1 MVNTEDQI
9 DNSDLRGR
17 RKITQKKHNAIRDYR
32 KKPRAFYDLVILA
45 ILAMTVFVF
54 AAALHINQTFEG
66 WARGHGPWLRTRID
80 ELAIVFVVLAFGFGV
95 FSLRRWNDLR
105 ANIAE
110 RKRLEEDLL
119 KFKLGIE
126 RSGEGIFIADREG
139 TLIYVNP
146 AFEKIYGFSREE
158 VLGKTPRILKS
169 GTLPPEVY
177 QQFWGTILAKKVM
190 SGEIINK
197 TKDGRL
203 LCAYSSANPI
213 LNEEGDIIGFL
224 AIQRDITENK
234 RMEEDLRALSLVDE
248 LTGLYNRRGFVTLA
262 QQQLKLANRLMRKDF
277 LVFVDLDHMKWIN
290 DTFGHQKGDEA
301 LVEAADILKNTFRES
316 DIVARIGG
324 DEFAILTVETE
335 DADIE
340 AINTRLQGNIKC
352 HQGKGHCSFT
362 LSMSVGITRY
372 DPEHPC
378 SIDELLAKADKLM
391 YEQKRDRKDPSL
403 VAGVS

>member
-1 MVNTEDQI
+1 VDIEDKI
-9 DNSDLRGR
+9 DDSDLRGR
-17 RKITQKKHNAIRDYR
+17 RKITQKKHNAIRVYR
-32 KKPRAFYDLVILA
+32 KGPRAFYDLVILA
-45 ILAMTVFVF
+45 VLAVTVFVL
-54 AAALHINQTFEG
+54 AAALPINQTLEG
-66 WARGHGPWLRTRID
+66 WVRGHGPWLGTRID

-105 ANIAE
+105 ADIAE

-126 RSGEGIFIADREG
+126 RSGEAIFLTDREG

-146 AFEKIYGFSREE
+146 AFEKIYGFSRED
-158 VLGKTPRILKS
+158 VLGKTARILKS

-177 QQFWGTILAKKVM
+177 QQFWDTILAKKVM

-203 LCAYSSANPI
+203 LHAYSSANPI
-213 LNEEGDIIGFL
+213 LNEEGEIIGFL

-234 RMEEDLRALSLVDE
+234 RMEEDLRALSLIDE

-277 LVFVDLDHMKWIN
+277 LVFVDLDRMKWIN

-301 LVEAADILKNTFRES
+301 LAETANILKNTFRES

-340 AINTRLQGNIKC
+340 AINARLQGNTRDRN
-352 HQGKGHCSFT
+352 GKGNRGFH

-378 SIDELLAKADKLM
+378 SIDELLVKADKLM

-403 VAGVS
+403 GAGNG

>member
-1 MVNTEDQI
+1 MDADDKTDH
-9 DNSDLRGR
+9 SDLRGR
-17 RKITQKKHNAIRDYR
+17 RKITPKKPNAIRDHR
-32 KKPRAFYDLVILA
+32 KRPRAFYDLVILA
-45 ILAMTVFVF
+45 VLAVTVFVF
-54 AAALHINQTFEG
+54 SAALPINQTLEG
-66 WARGHGPWLRTRID
+66 WAREHGPLLRTRID
-80 ELAIVFVVLAFGFGV
+80 QWAIVFVVLAVGFGA
-95 FSLRRWNDLR
+95 FSLRRWKDLR
-105 ANIAE
+105 DDIAE
-110 RKRLEEDLL
+110 RKRLEADLL
-119 KFKLGIE
+119 RFKLGIE
-126 RSGEGIFIADREG
+126 RSGEAIFLADREG
-139 TLIYVNP
+139 TLVYVNP
-146 AFEKIYGFSREE
+146 AFEKIYGFGREE

-169 GTLPPEVY
+169 GTLPPEIY

-213 LNEEGDIIGFL
+213 LNEEGEIIGFL
-224 AIQRDITENK
+224 AIQRDITETK
-234 RMEEDLRALSLVDE
+234 RLEEDLRALSLVDD

-277 LVFVDLDHMKWIN
+277 LVFVDLDRMKWIN
-290 DTFGHQKGDEA
+290 DTFGHQKGDEVLA
-301 LVEAADILKNTFRES
+301 ETADILKNTFRES

-340 AINTRLQGNIKC
+340 AINARLQGNIRDRN
-352 HQGKGHCSFT
+352 GKGDRGFH

-403 VAGVS
+403 VAGVG

>member
-1 MVNTEDQI
+1 VDAEDKT
-9 DNSDLRGR
+9 DHSDRRGR
-17 RKITQKKHNAIRDYR
+17 RKITPKKHNAIRDFR
-32 KKPRAFYDLVILA
+32 KRPRAFYDLVVLA
-45 ILAMTVFVF
+45 ILAVTVFVLS
-54 AAALHINQTFEG
+54 AALNINQTLEG
-66 WARGHGPWLRTRID
+66 WARGHGPWLSRRID
-80 ELAIVFVVLAFGFGV
+80 EWAIVFVVLAFGFGV

-105 ANIAE
+105 ADIAE
-110 RKRLEEDLL
+110 RKRLEGDLI

-126 RSGEGIFIADREG
+126 RSGEAIFIADREG

-146 AFEKIYGFSREE
+146 AFEKIYGFSRED

-177 QQFWGTILAKKVM
+177 QQFWDTILAKKVM

-203 LCAYSSANPI
+203 LYAYSSANPI
-213 LNEEGDIIGFL
+213 LNEAGDIIGFL
-224 AIQRDITENK
+224 AIQRDITESK
-234 RMEEDLRALSLVDE
+234 RMEEALRALSLVDE

-290 DTFGHQKGDEA
+290 DTLGHRKGDEA

-340 AINTRLQGNIKC
+340 AINTRLQGNIKD
-352 HQGKGHCSFT
+352 HQGQGHGSFT

-391 YEQKRDRKDPSL
+391 YEQKRDRKGPSL

>member
-1 MVNTEDQI
+1 VDIEDKI
-9 DNSDLRGR
+9 DDSDLRGR
-17 RKITQKKHNAIRDYR
+17 RKITQKKYNAIRDYR
-32 KKPRAFYDLVILA
+32 KRPRAFYDLVILA
-45 ILAMTVFVF
+45 VLAVTGFVF
-54 AAALHINQTFEG
+54 AAALHINRTLEG

-80 ELAIVFVVLAFGFGV
+80 EWAIGFVVLAFGFGV

-105 ANIAE
+105 ADIAE
-110 RKRLEEDLL
+110 RRRLEEDLL

-126 RSGEGIFIADREG
+126 RSGEAIFLTDREG

-146 AFEKIYGFSREE
+146 AFEKIYGFSRED
-158 VLGKTPRILKS
+158 VLGKTARILKS
-169 GTLPPEVY
+169 GTLPAEVY
-177 QQFWGTILAKKVM
+177 QQFWDTILSKKVM
-190 SGEIINK
+190 SGEIVNK

-203 LCAYSSANPI
+203 LHAYSSANPI
-213 LNEEGDIIGFL
+213 LNECGDIIGYL
-224 AIQRDITENK
+224 AIQRDITEQK
-234 RMEEDLRALSLVDE
+234 RLEEDLRALSLVDE

-277 LVFVDLDHMKWIN
+277 LVFVDLDRMKWIN

-335 DADIE
+335 DADVE
-340 AINTRLQGNIKC
+340 AINTRLQGNIKG
-352 HQGKGHCSFT
+352 HQGKGQGSFT

-391 YEQKRDRKDPSL
+391 YAQKRDRNDPSL
-403 VAGVS
+403 VGGVS

>member
-1 MVNTEDQI
+1 VDIEDKI
-9 DNSDLRGR
+9 DDSDLRGR
-17 RKITQKKHNAIRDYR
+17 RKITQKKHNAIRNYR
-32 KKPRAFYDLVILA
+32 KRPRAFYDLVILA
-45 ILAMTVFVF
+45 ILAVTVFVF
-54 AAALHINQTFEG
+54 AAALHINQTLEG
-66 WARGHGPWLRTRID
+66 WARGHDPWVRARID
-80 ELAIVFVVLAFGFGV
+80 ELMIVFVVLAFGFGV

-105 ANIAE
+105 ADIAE
-110 RKRLEEDLL
+110 RKRLEADLI

-126 RSGEGIFIADREG
+126 RSGEAIFLTDREG

-146 AFEKIYGFSREE
+146 AFEKIYGFSRED
-158 VLGKTPRILKS
+158 VLGKTARILKS
-169 GTLPPEVY
+169 GTLPAEVY
-177 QQFWGTILAKKVM
+177 QQFWDTILSKKVM

-203 LCAYSSANPI
+203 LHAYSSANPI
-213 LNEEGDIIGFL
+213 LNEEGEIIGFL

-335 DADIE
+335 DADVE
-340 AINTRLQGNIKC
+340 AINTRLQGNIKG
-352 HQGKGHCSFT
+352 HQGKGQGSFT

-391 YEQKRDRKDPSL
+391 YEQKRDRNDPSL
-403 VAGVS
+403 VGGVS

>member
-1 MVNTEDQI
+1 MDAEDNTDHCV
-9 DNSDLRGR
+9 LRGR
-17 RKITQKKHNAIRDYR
+17 RKITPKKPNAIRDHR
-32 KKPRAFYDLVILA
+32 KRSRAFYDLLILA
-45 ILAMTVFVF
+45 VLAVTVFVF
-54 AAALHINQTFEG
+54 AAALPINPTLEG
-66 WARGHGPWLRTRID
+66 WAREHGPWLRTRID
-80 ELAIVFVVLAFGFGV
+80 EWAIVFVVLAVGFGV
-95 FSLRRWNDLR
+95 FSLRRWKDLR
-105 ANIAE
+105 ADIAE
-110 RKRLEEDLL
+110 RKRLEADLL
-119 KFKLGIE
+119 RFKLGIE
-126 RSGEGIFIADREG
+126 RSGEAIFLADREG
-139 TLIYVNP
+139 ILIYVNP

-177 QQFWGTILAKKVM
+177 QQFWGTILAKQVM

-197 TKDGRL
+197 TKEGRL
-203 LCAYSSANPI
+203 LCVYSSANPI
-213 LNEEGDIIGFL
+213 LNEEGEIIGFL
-224 AIQRDITENK
+224 AIQRDITETK
-234 RMEEDLRALSLVDE
+234 RLEEDLRALSLVDD

-277 LVFVDLDHMKWIN
+277 LVFVDLDRMKWIN

-301 LVEAADILKNTFRES
+301 LAETADILKNTFRES

-340 AINTRLQGNIKC
+340 AINARLQGNTRDRN
-352 HQGKGHCSFT
+352 GKGNRGFH

-403 VAGVS
+403 VAGVG